1 MKNQLP
7 AIEILEQS
15 VNLLRASPQA
25 LTIYLAGSIPF
36 TLALLFFLNDMMLSP
51 YAFDHLATA
60 SLGLAAL
67 YVWKNTLQA
76 IFAAR
81 LYRTLSP
88 GVLHLGVSGPSYS
101 TPGGSSNRARPLKF
115 FRSFLN
121 PFLVQCALQPVGLAI
136 PLPFPWLT
144 AFFRNVAMFA
154 AIGAPDS
161 VRTARR
167 QAVLWTRQ
175 TWGVLLIVA
184 LAFLL
189 LFLNLLAMVVLLPQ
203 LARSFLGVEGD
214 FARLGIHILYPAIL
228 GVALALAWMAIDPV
242 LDAVFVL
249 RCFYGES
256 IATGEDLRAALQK
269 ALLAAVMIVFL
280 LGVGPQGARA
290 QSPTASDPPASPAA
304 IPVATNPV
312 ATNPAPV
319 TQAGANQASAINP
332 ADLDRSIDEV
342 IHSREFT
349 WRTPHSGGEEPHG
362 RWVGWVRGAIDTVR
376 RFVRDVLDAIAAW
389 FSPDRESTVE
399 SGGKPV
405 TRRMIEVMTGLVVA
419 LIVGAAIAFFLRRR
433 SPVTKAAALTAAA
446 PAVNLSDESLTA
458 DQLPESSWLRLAEEW
473 LAKGDCRLALRALH
487 LAGLNFLGER
497 GLVSIRRWKSGLDY
511 RREVERRARAKP
523 EIPPAFSNNVALFE
537 RGWYGSRPVDREMV
551 ETFAARL
558 TEIRNHA
565 Q

>member
-15 VNLLRASPQA
+15 VNLLRASPRA
-25 LTIYLAGSIPF
+25 LTIYLAGAIPF

-76 IFAAR
+76 IFVAR

-88 GVLHLGVSGPSYS
+88 GVPTGVGGP
-101 TPGGSSNRARPLKF
+101 LQF

-121 PFLVQCALQPVGLAI
+121 PLLVQCALQPVGLAI

-144 AFFRNVAMFA
+144 AFFRNVSLFA
-154 AIGAPDS
+154 AIGAPDA

-175 TWGVLLIVA
+175 TWGILLIVG

-189 LFLNLLAMVVLLPQ
+189 LFLNLLAVIVLLPQ

-214 FARLGIHILYPAIL
+214 FVRLGVILYPATL

-269 ALLAAVMIVFL
+269 ALLAVVMIVFL
-280 LGVGPQGARA
+280 LGVGPRGAQA
-290 QSPTASDPPASPAA
+290 QSPTASGPPVSPATT
-304 IPVATNPV
+304 PVAINPV
-312 ATNPAPV
+312 ATNAAPA
-319 TQAGANQASAINP
+319 TQAAAKEASSINA

-342 IHSREFT
+342 IHSHEFT
-349 WRTPHSGGEEPHG
+349 WRTPRSGGEEAHG
-362 RWVGWVRGAIDTVR
+362 RWVEWVRGAIDTVR
-376 RFVRDVLDAIAAW
+376 RFIRNILDAIAKW
-389 FSPDRESTVE
+389 LNPDRQSEVE

-405 TRRMIEVMTGLVVA
+405 TRRMLEIMTGLVLA

-433 SPVTKAAALTAAA
+433 SGVTKAAAVTSAAT
-446 PAVNLSDESLTA
+446 AVNLADESLTA

-487 LAGLNFLGER
+487 LAGLNFLGDR

-537 RGWYGSRPVDREMV
+537 RGWYGTRPVDREMV

-558 TEIRNHA
+558 AEIRNHA